1 MKFFVTVKNLDIPGA
16 GEVTCRRGD
25 PKEFSRAKN
34 LTFPV
39 WWAVEESNLPPLLYQ
54 RSVLPLN

>member
-1 MKFFVTVKNLDIPGA
+1 
-16 GEVTCRRGD
+16 
-25 PKEFSRAKN
+25 

-54 RSVLPLN
+54 RSVLPMN